1 MVEEMLRAT
10 RSSVGKKRDEME
22 EGYEGACSLIDKGQ
36 GLRPCREL
44 DSRLRLFSA
53 ETIHALRP
61 WSLEFQLLEF
71 VLTVDRI
78 FSFQLSNNFSFCRAC
93 DIFRAIYNDR
103 KNYCFKIYLIIRAYI
118 FR

>member
-61 WSLEFQLLEF
+61 WSLEFQLLKF

-78 FSFQLSNNFSFCRAC
+78 FSFQLSNNALLFLSRVRYFSR
-93 DIFRAIYNDR
+93 N
-103 KNYCFKIYLIIRAYI
+103 L
-118 FR
+118 